1 MRTRVGV
8 VLVLL
13 LGVLAGCRQAPLEP
27 DFAEPAADRAVPP
40 TPAVV
45 QFTPPTGFIE
55 AYDYHPGHLYFPAPT
70 VEFLVPSD
78 AVDSFD
84 NLEVIS
90 VISYVMNIDVT
101 EWPEER
107 LAGLVKRMVGE
118 LGSSVAEPEQTA
130 VAGHTAYTLPV
141 VEKSADGAT
150 TYTYQATFIFD
161 GTHLVQTQC
170 QYQLR
175 QELVEQACAELHSS
189 MQITIT

>member
-27 DFAEPAADRAVPP
+27 DFTEPATDRPMPA

-45 QFTPPTGFIE
+45 EFTPPAGFIE

-90 VISYVMNIDVT
+90 VISYLMNIDVT
-101 EWPEER
+101 DWPEDR
-107 LAGLVKRMVGE
+107 LIGLVKRMVGE
-118 LGSSVAEPEQTA
+118 LGSPVAEPERTT
-130 VAGHTAYTLPV
+130 VAGRPAYTLPA
-141 VEKSADGAT
+141 VEKSADGT
-150 TYTYQATFIFD
+150 TYTYQATFVFD
-161 GTHLVQTQC
+161 GTHLVETEC

-175 QELVEQACAELHSS
+175 QDLVQQACAELHNS
-189 MQITIT
+189 MQISIT